1 MSNQKKLL
9 AGHENMYKKNPQ
21 TYEFDLKV
29 KVQGRISIMNVRDTL
44 YHGDTLKCQTKYDY
58 VKGQK
63 NLRPEHKAMS

>member
-29 KVQGRISIMNVRDTL
+29 KVQGRISTMNVRDTSS
-44 YHGDTLKCQTKYDY
+44 HRVTHMI
-58 VKGQK
+58 VS
-63 NLRPEHKAMS
+63 NMV